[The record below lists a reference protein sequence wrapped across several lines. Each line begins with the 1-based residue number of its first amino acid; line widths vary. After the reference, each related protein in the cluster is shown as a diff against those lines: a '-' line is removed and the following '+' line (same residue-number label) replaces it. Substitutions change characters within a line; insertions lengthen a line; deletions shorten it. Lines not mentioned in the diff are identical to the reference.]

1 MAGYLAAVAG
11 VRQQQAEATR
21 RRVLAT
27 ARRLF
32 GDQGYFSTGTNEIV
46 EAAGVGTRGALY
58 HHFADKEALFRA
70 VFEDVE
76 ADLGAKAGMAITGK
90 TWFERLGQGLHAFL
104 DASLDGEV
112 RRIILIDGPA
122 VLGWDVWRE
131 VEAQHGL
138 GAIEH
143 MLREGTRDGSI
154 SASDPSALA
163 HLLLSVVDE
172 AALFIAH
179 AEDTKQARAQAGRSL
194 DSLLQGLATKK
205 RDRA

>member
-122 VLGWDVWRE
+122 VLGWDVWRAI
-131 VEAQHGL
+131 EAQHGL

-143 MLREGTRDGSI
+143 MLSEGTRDGSV
-154 SASDPSALA
+154 SASDRVRSRICCCRWSTKRRCSSRTPRTRSWHGQRRAGAGDSCSAR
-163 HLLLSVVDE
+163 VGD
-172 AALFIAH
+172 
-179 AEDTKQARAQAGRSL
+179 R
-194 DSLLQGLATKK
+194 